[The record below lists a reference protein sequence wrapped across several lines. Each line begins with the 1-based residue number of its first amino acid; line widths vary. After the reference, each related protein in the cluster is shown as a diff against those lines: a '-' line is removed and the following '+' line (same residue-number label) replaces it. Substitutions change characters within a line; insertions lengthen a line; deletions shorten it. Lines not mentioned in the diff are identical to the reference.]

1 MAQRLQIQTPGIC
14 DDACIKKLK
23 DLLAQVY
30 TLTEIQN
37 PPDHIKLKA
46 ELRKVGLPREVHLEV
61 FVNSNAAITASPEVA
76 SFPQISTEIQGILG
90 EAVKIVNR
98 TNSIRVAR
106 ARRVKEYIAG
116 LSVDDEIQRMV
127 IVALCDIVLDL
138 MVTERLSGFTR
149 NNADLE
155 NDSVGSKIGLLEG
168 RYNVRVYKSKVIR
181 DVRELR
187 NKIAHGGTA
196 PAIADAVCS
205 RDETFDIFNTL

>member
-46 ELRKVGLPREVHLEV
+46 VLRKVGLPREVHLEV
-61 FVNSNAAITASPEVA
+61 FVNSNAVITASPEVA
-76 SFPQISTEIQGILG
+76 SFPQISTEIHGILG
-90 EAVKIVNR
+90 EAVKIVSS

-106 ARRVKEYIAG
+106 ARRVKDYIAG
-116 LSVDDEIQRMV
+116 LSVDDEIQRMA

-138 MVTERLSGFTR
+138 MVTERLSSFTR

-155 NDSVGSKIGLLEG
+155 NESVGSKISLLEG
-168 RYNVRVYKSKVIR
+168 RHNVRVYKSRVIR

-196 PAIADAVCS
+196 PAIPDAVCS